1 MKLNNN
7 ELLSIKGGAT
17 SATLINAIVKGI
29 ELLMELGKT
38 LGSTIR
44 RVSANKSCE
53 F

>member
-1 MKLNNN
+1 MKLNNS
-7 ELLSIKGGAT
+7 ELLEIKGGAV

-29 ELLMELGKT
+29 ELLMNLGKM

-44 RVSANKSCE
+44 RATSNNPCE